1 MNKSLRFLAI
11 GLALAVLLVS
21 QVGVD
26 RSTEAADVSLSDE
39 EVQFAG
45 VPGATDATE
54 EKDYYRPDIMVNF
67 YVKDNDLALPPRSAT
82 VTWSVPGDVGSGN
95 ATTFGLGARPEG
107 GNGADD
113 EHPTIGGAD
122 SFPEGPMGP
131 GQGEFS
137 PATTYSTS
145 SDWAAYRGDD
155 STPLAGTPELTVND
169 SDQPN
174 DNGSRLVTRTN
185 VNEGQFDILGL
196 VSGQSADVDDP
207 PANGTTTIEA
217 LFKYHVADVFET
229 DVGKGTGAGATQNR
243 AKIFSNSDS
252 VGEWVTITEVTL
264 VGSTSTAPQTDTY
277 WGAIEISSDSK
288 ATASGDGKVWVRD
301 GDTITV
307 EVYEDDNTTVITS
320 DTATID
326 AENPSISGVSPSDG
340 TVTDDS
346 SPVVSFTV
354 IDDGAG
360 FDTGRPKTHVTV
372 TVDDCVIPDGP
383 ITATRLSR
391 TEMEL
396 LFRNPDGS
404 WAQDADGILCADGT
418 RLNIDSESDPQMNNH
433 GTEFTIKVEA
443 TDGAGNTNSAT
454 AKVTI
459 DTEAPAMVD
468 RDLATGTGWADG
480 KETSDRASIKVVFD
494 ESLDPDTVDASDF
507 SVENPDVS
515 IEDVIV
521 GGVNKD
527 EGTAA
532 EQQLNELVFLVL
544 SADLSSDA
552 RPRVELDGSVTDVA
566 GNELKSDAVSR
577 INDGIEPGVT
587 VDAFPA
593 QLLAKDGKSAISL
606 SADENMSGNVG
617 DNVTADCTCLGIT
630 GGGSQTVKKGD
641 VALPT
646 PSTGTYTFK
655 QSGFKTTGIYGIL
668 VQASDSSG
676 NETREGATKVTD
688 EKVTATDVSSKTVT
702 VSREPTEGDAST
714 TTTNA
719 VYTATVKLAK
729 WPLADAGFTGSLEG
743 AVSIKGADGTK
754 VTNVDWGEDEEVTLE
769 ITHNDSDKDDE
780 DVVEDME
787 LLATYSYVMAEQTI
801 EIDTDAP
808 GVTFEPTGDTEIDTP
823 FIRVHFDDDEY
834 AGDTH
839 TTVTITSA
847 TLTDADDNEWVL
859 VDDEVNLLSSSD
871 WKSYSYLPATPLA
884 LGEYTITVVGR
895 DEAGNA
901 TDEESGKFKIV
912 ARPPVSIPLNL
923 GWNLISLPAEPAD
936 SAIDTVINVA
946 EVSQVLTYDP
956 TIEGGWLAAVRVNGA
971 FEGGLT
977 NIDATRSYL
986 VYTTSVDPLKV
997 DIPGLA
1003 QGSQEFPPAIQLHKG
1018 WNMVPA
1024 SSLNPDFPAR
1034 DVDSYLS
1041 GVKWSRGYYY
1051 DSDGRLTGFIPG
1063 DNDDDELVV
1072 KGRGFIIYVTETSTL
1087 VP

>member
-1 MNKSLRFLAI
+1 M
-11 GLALAVLLVS
+11 
-21 QVGVD
+21 
-26 RSTEAADVSLSDE
+26 AD
-39 EVQFAG
+39 
-45 VPGATDATE
+45 
-54 EKDYYRPDIMVNF
+54 
-67 YVKDNDLALPPRSAT
+67 
-82 VTWSVPGDVGSGN
+82 
-95 ATTFGLGARPEG
+95 
-107 GNGADD
+107 
-113 EHPTIGGAD
+113 
-122 SFPEGPMGP
+122 
-131 GQGEFS
+131 EF
-137 PATTYSTS
+137 T
-145 SDWAAYRGDD
+145 
-155 STPLAGTPELTVND
+155 
-169 SDQPN
+169 
-174 DNGSRLVTRTN
+174 
-185 VNEGQFDILGL
+185 
-196 VSGQSADVDDP
+196 
-207 PANGTTTIEA
+207 
-217 LFKYHVADVFET
+217 T

-252 VGEWVTITEVTL
+252 VGEWVTITEVSG
-264 VGSTSTAPQTDTY
+264 VGSESSAPQSNIY
-277 WGAIEISSDSK
+277 RGVIELSSDAK
-288 ATASGDGKVWVRD
+288 ATQSGDGKVWVRD
-301 GDTITV
+301 GDTMTV

-326 AENPSISGVSPSDG
+326 AEDPSISGLSPSGG

-360 FDTGRPKTHVTV
+360 FDTGNPQGHITLTV
-372 TVDDCVIPDGP
+372 ESQGRTCEIPDNRV
-383 ITATRLSR
+383 TATRLSR

-396 LFRNPDGS
+396 LFRNQGGS
-404 WAQDADGILCADGT
+404 WAQGAGGLACTDGV
-418 RLNIDSESDPQMNNH
+418 LNVDTESDPQTNNH
-433 GTEFTIKVEA
+433 GTAFTITVTAE
-443 TDGAGNTNSAT
+443 DGAGNMKTAT

-459 DTEAPAMVD
+459 DTKAPTMVD
-468 RDLATGTGWADG
+468 RDLATGTGWAGG
-480 KETSDRASIKVVFD
+480 KETADRASIKVVFN

-521 GGVNKD
+521 GGVNVED
-527 EGTAA
+527 GEAA

-544 SADLSSDA
+544 SADLPSDA

-593 QLLAKDGKSAISL
+593 QLLAKDGESAISL
-606 SADENMSGNVG
+606 SADENLSGNVG
-617 DNVTADCTCLGIT
+617 DLSPDCTCLGIT
-630 GGGSQTVKKGD
+630 GGGGDGVSKGD

-655 QSGFKTTGIYGIL
+655 QSTFSSTGIYGVL

-676 NETREGATKVTD
+676 NETRVGATKVTD
-688 EKVTATDVSSKTVT
+688 EAVTATDVSGGELELTPNGEVDATTTIARFTVT
-702 VSREPTEGDAST
+702 VG
-714 TTTNA
+714 
-719 VYTATVKLAK
+719 LAK
-729 WPLADAGFTGSLEG
+729 WPLADAGFGGSLDS
-743 AVSIKGADGTK
+743 AVSVKGADST
-754 VTNVDWGEDEEVTLE
+754 VVEEVDWERGEVTLQV
-769 ITHNDSDKDDE
+769 TYDDKTETIADD
-780 DVVEDME
+780 DE
-787 LLATYSYVMAEQTI
+787 LLATYSYVAAEQTI
-801 EIDTDAP
+801 EVDTAAP
-808 GVTFEPTGDTEIDTP
+808 TVTFEPTGDSQDSTP

-839 TTVTITSA
+839 TTVTVSSA
-847 TLTDADDNEWVL
+847 TLRDADGNEWVL

-871 WKSYSYLPATPLA
+871 WKSYSYLPDSSLA
-884 LGEYTITVVGR
+884 LGEYTIEVTGE
-895 DEAGNA
+895 DEAGNSV
-901 TDEESGKFKIV
+901 TDDGTFKIV
-912 ARPPVSIPLNL
+912 ARPPVSITLNL
-923 GWNLISLPAEPAD
+923 GWNLMSLPAEPAD
-936 SAIDTVINVA
+936 SAIDAVINVA

-956 TIEGGWLAAVRVNGA
+956 TVEGGWLAAVRVNGA